1 MVNKETL
8 HLGQKVTYNEGE
20 AVVDALLQNSV
31 GLLVGGRT
39 VITSYDNVY
48 AGL

>member
-1 MVNKETL
+1 M
-8 HLGQKVTYNEGE
+8 TYNEGE